1 MFAAASAAA
10 PWYPERGSAMNET
23 AFRVGISSCLLGNP
37 VRYDGGHKLD
47 RYLRDTLG
55 AFVEWVP
62 VCPEVECGL
71 PVPREALRLVGDP
84 ADPLLVTARTA
95 VDHTARMKAWAA
107 RRLDALAGEELCGF
121 VFKSRSPSSGMRQVK
136 VYPRTGGVPSH
147 GGVGVFARAFMERFP
162 QLPVEDEGRLNDPAL
177 RECFIERLFVTAR
190 WRRYRRDDGSAGG
203 LVAFHTDHKLLVMA
217 HSPKHYAA
225 LGKLAAG
232 AGARGRRPAAELL
245 DAYLATLMEGL
256 RLVATAAK
264 HTNVL
269 QHAAGYF
276 KRLLT
281 AEEKAELG
289 ELIESFR
296 RGLIPLVVPATLLA
310 HYTRIYGDAWLAR
323 QHYLHPHPREL
334 MLRNH
339 V

>member
-1 MFAAASAAA
+1 MRRGPARRL
-10 PWYPERGSAMNET
+10 WYLSRVGAMDEST
-23 AFRVGISSCLLGNP
+23 IRVGISSCLLGNP
-37 VRYDGGHKLD
+37 VRFDGGHKLD

-84 ADPLLVTARTA
+84 GDPRLVTARTG
-95 VDHTARMKAWAA
+95 VDHTPGMKAWAA
-107 RRLDALAGEELCGF
+107 RRLDALEREDLCGF

-136 VYPRTGGVPSH
+136 VYPPGGGVPRPA
-147 GGVGVFARAFMERFP
+147 GVGIFARAFMERFP
-162 QLPVEDEGRLNDPAL
+162 LLPVEDEGRLNDPQL
-177 RECFIERLFVTAR
+177 REGFIERLFVMAR
-190 WRRYRRDDGSAGG
+190 WKRYRRDDGTAGG
-203 LVAFHTDHKLLVMA
+203 LVAFHTEHKLLVMA

-232 AGARGRRPAAELL
+232 AGAQGRRPPAALL
-245 DAYLATLMEGL
+245 DDYLAALLEGL
-256 RLVATAAK
+256 RPVATAAK
-264 HTNVL
+264 HANVL

-276 KRLLT
+276 KRLLS

-289 ELIESFR
+289 EAIDSHR
-296 RGLIPLVVPATLLA
+296 RGLLPLVVPVTLLA
-310 HYTRIYGDAWLAR
+310 HYTRIYREPWLAR
-323 QHYLHPHPREL
+323 QHYLHQHPREL